1 MKAGVVVNGTGAIL
15 VLTACDSFEDPNV
28 ASCLREKG
36 MDKYIAF
43 EIPVDEVKV
52 QYGQHYSVTLADR
65 KQSDACRVVDVDGS
79 RIFRNF
85 QLDIFSQPISHD
97 ETVIHRKAA

>member
-1 MKAGVVVNGTGAIL
+1 MKAGVIVSGTGAIL

-28 ASCLREKG
+28 ADSLRGKG

-43 EIPVDEVKV
+43 EIPVDEVRAK
-52 QYGQHYSVTLADR
+52 YGQHFSVTLADR

-85 QLDIFSQPISHD
+85 QLDVFSRPICHD